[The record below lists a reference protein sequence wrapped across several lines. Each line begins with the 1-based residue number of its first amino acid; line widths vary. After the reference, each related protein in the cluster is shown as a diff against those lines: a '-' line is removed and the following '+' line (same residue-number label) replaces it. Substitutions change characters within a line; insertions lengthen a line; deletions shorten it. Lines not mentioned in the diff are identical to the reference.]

1 MIAVKLPKLQ
11 VVAGQKLL
19 IKDVSW
25 QEFEEILEELGDHRA
40 SRIAY
45 HQGDL
50 EIRMPLPEHERSK
63 IIIADFLEDF
73 ASEFPALFGFTFSLT
88 FF

>member
-1 MIAVKLPKLQ
+1 MTDNIKLGVK
-11 VVAGQKLL
+11 
-19 IKDVSW
+19 
-25 QEFEEILEELGDHRA
+25 EFTC
-40 SRIAY
+40 
-45 HQGDL
+45 
-50 EIRMPLPEHERSK
+50 SK